1 MKHKVNNAII
11 NSGSGKNTLWIH
23 DFQEG
28 SEVVLTD
35 PFELERMLVVRAV
48 QGAMACQKPEG
59 KRSSKYIS
67 LLKINTRYPK

>member
-11 NSGSGKNTLWIH
+11 NDRSGKNTLWIH

-35 PFELERMLVVRAV
+35 PFELEWMLVVRAV
-48 QGAMACQKPEG
+48 QGAIACRQG
-59 KRSSKYIS
+59 KRNPEYIS
-67 LLKINTRYPK
+67 LFKTNTRYPK